1 MSNFKNV
8 EYCKCDDCVHNK
20 ICMYKQSLTN
30 VFTKL
35 MNDIGED
42 KFSDDAPFI
51 LKIDCQ
57 FKTTNNPIPKTAP
70 IPVERQI
77 NQVVY
82 QPNRVIS
89 EVDKVAQDP
98 KVAISNMNTTY
109 KEPIQAPS
117 NNIRTIQN
125 GVVTEEGKPKN
136 KKLTT
141 EEKVAMM
148 KEYASNQ
155 YIPKGSGSLVNN
167 ESTISIDIPI
177 QTSTKESINTE
188 EK

>member
-57 FKTTNNPIPKTAP
+57 FKTTNNPIPKTTTGTV
-70 IPVERQI
+70 ITLIIRFNEI
-77 NQVVY
+77 N
-82 QPNRVIS
+82 
-89 EVDKVAQDP
+89 K
-98 KVAISNMNTTY
+98 
-109 KEPIQAPS
+109 
-117 NNIRTIQN
+117 
-125 GVVTEEGKPKN
+125 
-136 KKLTT
+136 
-141 EEKVAMM
+141 
-148 KEYASNQ
+148 
-155 YIPKGSGSLVNN
+155 SLFGFLYCFA
-167 ESTISIDIPI
+167 
-177 QTSTKESINTE
+177 
-188 EK
+188 